1 MALAHGRDA
10 CGGAAWCSACNAR
23 MIALEGAAL
32 REAVSEAIHCER
44 KTIAPDAEEVV
55 IARVERY
62 WRDSKRFRDR
72 YRERVMEWASIRM
85 TG

>member
-1 MALAHGRDA
+1 MSLAHGRDV
-10 CGGAAWCSACNAR
+10 CGGAAWCVACNAE

-44 KTIAPDAEEVV
+44 RTESPDPEACV

-72 YRERVMEWASIRM
+72 YRERVMSWATIRM

>member
-1 MALAHGRDA
+1 MSFEHGRDV
-10 CGGAAWCSACNAR
+10 CGGAAWCAACNAR
-23 MIALEGAAL
+23 MIVLEGTAL
-32 REAVSEAIHCER
+32 REAVSEAIHGER
-44 KTIAPDAEEVV
+44 RSSNPDPEERV

-72 YRERVMEWASIRM
+72 YRERVLDWTTIRM